1 MIFSLDLYSSVN
13 SPFNTIIVFLLFVV
27 GLFLIIKGGDWFVD
41 AATWIAK
48 ISGIPT
54 FIIGATVV
62 SIATTLPEI
71 IVSILA
77 ACQGSVDMAI
87 GNAIGSVT
95 ANTGL
100 ILGIS
105 IIFMPVVINRK
116 KYLPKTLLLL
126 LAIVLLFLLSITG
139 NLTVAG
145 SIVLFCVFIVFIFEN
160 VNEGRKEIGNN
171 VDESVPKDR
180 KTIIKN
186 ICLFI
191 VGALC
196 LFLGSRLL
204 VDNGTVIAQDIFGV
218 PERIVSLT
226 LVAVGTSLPELVTTI
241 TAIIKKESAL
251 SVGNIVGAN
260 IIDMLLILP
269 ICALISGGTLPV
281 SASTLYIDIPV
292 SLLVAVIT
300 LVPAM
305 IKKKF
310 MRWQGILSVIVYIC
324 YVIYICIMPAM
335 G

>member
-13 SPFNTIIVFLLFVV
+13 SPFNTIIVFLLFAV

-77 ACQGSVDMAI
+77 ACQGSVEMAI

-126 LAIVLLFLLSITG
+126 LAIVLLFVLSITG